1 MAISQDQIFAV
12 ADLIE
17 ADGKKPTLV
26 AVRQALGGGS
36 FATIGPAMVEWRA
49 RSSAKQAPLRETT
62 PQSINDLLSGIG
74 TEIWSAALAL
84 ANGRLAGEREA
95 LEEARVQQEASRTE
109 VAEFAEH
116 LSAELDTV
124 KAERTRQD
132 AELAL
137 LRQALKDREAAAAG
151 VEQSLASTSARLD
164 EVTRR
169 ADQLNEELERVG
181 SQNAELIGMV
191 SQLTQ
196 AARAPAVAA

>member
-26 AVRQALGGGS
+26 AVRQALGCGS

-49 RSSAKQAPLRETT
+49 RSSAKQAPIRETT

-116 LSAELDTV
+116 LSAELDAV

-196 AARAPAVAA
+196 AARG